1 MSENECLKS
10 LAFFEM
16 NDRFNGIDAATDG
29 TCEWLLLHKTYSDWV
44 TCDLGLLWVKG
55 KPGSGKSTLLRSALN
70 DDMIASQIGT
80 DAVLSFFFHGRGVKL
95 QRTPLGLFRSLLSQL
110 LRKLPD
116 KLTDLVDAFHKHED
130 SVKPGE
136 KWHWRLGE
144 LQLLFESS
152 LTKALADQAVW
163 LFIDAL
169 DEIGRD
175 NAVKLVD
182 KLNDIRK
189 GLPSIL
195 LPFRICFTCRHYPV
209 LDRDIG
215 HDSVFEVCLEDNNEV
230 DIFNF
235 VRTRLSTCDE
245 QVATEITNLIT
256 ERAQGVF
263 IWARLVVDKVLC
275 LNDRGV
281 ELEKIMNFIY
291 SVHPDLY
298 QLYHGL
304 IQGTKEGPASIKL
317 VQWICFARRPLTLD
331 ELRCAMVTDPDCSY
345 KTLQEC
351 QSAEHYTSDTDMME
365 ERLKDLSCGL
375 AETVPSSHGKVVQFI
390 HQSVKDFFVE
400 QGLWA
405 LDGSNK
411 WNVQFL
417 SQLAMDIYKSAR
429 GTFCEKRLSALKNKT
444 TLIALA
450 TVLVCLD
457 YIARG
462 ARSLMP
468 DHAFHLPAVVG
479 VIGVISVFWLHEESI
494 RKTKSDFAVGIAHYR
509 LSRTCIR
516 YLAMEEIGR
525 STKLGRS
532 NRESGFPLLHYATT
546 SWVVHVCQ
554 SQEKGIPQ
562 DDLLNYF
569 AWPSKALLELW
580 VQTYH
585 VIVKYSHHCPP
596 KGTTMLHVAARYQ
609 LIGPLRVI
617 LRRSSGQDIA
627 AIDAKD
633 HTGSTPLHWAVKKGH
648 EAIVQLFLDRGA
660 VFDTK
665 DCFGSTP
672 LLQAVWKGYEAI
684 VQLLLDQGA
693 AIDTKDYSGCTP
705 LFRAI
710 GKKHEAIVQL
720 LLDRGAAINTKD
732 DFGWTPLHRAVE
744 NGCKAIVQL
753 LLDQGAAIDAVANF
767 GSTPLHT
774 ATENGHEAIVQLL
787 LDRGATLNS
796 KDSFDS
802 TPLHLAAE
810 NGHEAII
817 QLLLD
822 RSAATDSK
830 DSFGSTPIHKAAEN
844 GHEAIVELLS

>member
-10 LAFFEM
+10 LAFLEM
-16 NDRFNGIDAATDG
+16 NDQFNDIDAATEG

-44 TCDLGLLWVKG
+44 ACDRGLLWIKG

-70 DDMIASQIGT
+70 DIMAASQIGT
-80 DAVLSFFFHGRGVKL
+80 DAVVLFFFFHGRGVEL

-116 KLTDLVDAFHKHED
+116 KLTDLVDAFHKYED
-130 SVKPGE
+130 SLKPGE
-136 KWHWRLGE
+136 KWRWRLGE
-144 LQLLFESS
+144 LQLLFELS
-152 LTKALADQAVW
+152 LTKALADQPVW
-163 LFIDAL
+163 LFIDAP
-169 DEIGRD
+169 DESGRD
-175 NAVKLVD
+175 NAVKVVA

-215 HDSVFEVCLEDNNEV
+215 HDSAFEVCLEDNNEV

-245 QVATEITNLIT
+245 QVATTIPNLIT

-263 IWARLVVDKVLC
+263 MWARLVVDKVLC

-281 ELEKIMNFIY
+281 ELAKIMNSIY

-298 QLYHGL
+298 QLYHGI
-304 IQGTKEGPASIKL
+304 IQDTKEGPASLKL

-331 ELRCAMVTDPDCSY
+331 ELRWAMVTDPDYSY

-351 QSAEHYTSDTDMME
+351 QSAEHYTSDTDRME

-375 AETVPSSHGKVVQFI
+375 AETVPSSNGTVVQFI

-411 WNVQFL
+411 WNVQFIN
-417 SQLAMDIYKSAR
+417 QLAMDVYKSAR
-429 GTFCEKRLSALKNKT
+429 GTFCEKRLSALKDKT

-450 TVLVCLD
+450 TALVYLD
-457 YIARG
+457 YFTRG

-468 DHAFHLPAVVG
+468 DHAFHLPVVVG
-479 VIGVISVFWLHEESI
+479 VISIFWLYDELI
-494 RKTKSDFAVGIAHYR
+494 KKTKSDFAVGTAHYR

-525 STKLGRS
+525 STNLDRRK
-532 NRESGFPLLHYATT
+532 RESGFPLLHYATT

-585 VIVKYSHHCPP
+585 VVDKYSHHCPP
-596 KGTTMLHVAARYQ
+596 TGTTMLHVAARYQ
-609 LIGPLRVI
+609 LIGLLRVI
-617 LRRSSGQDIA
+617 LRRSGQDIA

-648 EAIVQLFLDRGA
+648 EAIVQLLLDRGA

-672 LLQAVWKGYEAI
+672 LFQAVWKGYEAI

-693 AIDTKDYSGCTP
+693 AIDTKNYSGCTP

-710 GKKHEAIVQL
+710 GNKHEAIVQL
-720 LLDRGAAINTKD
+720 LLDRGAVINTKD

-744 NGCKAIVQL
+744 NGSKAIVQL
-753 LLDQGAAIDAVANF
+753 LLDQGAAIDTVANF
-767 GSTPLHT
+767 GSTPLHK
-774 ATENGHEAIVQLL
+774 AAENGHEAIVQLL

-802 TPLHLAAE
+802 TPLHW
-810 NGHEAII
+810 
-817 QLLLD
+817 
-822 RSAATDSK
+822 
-830 DSFGSTPIHKAAEN
+830 AAEN
-844 GHEAIVELLS
+844 GHEAIVQLLLDRSAAIDIKDSFGSMPLHKAAEKGHKAIVELLS